1 MTWAGITIYLR
12 KYIGKSVK
20 EEEFGGALTGK
31 CWDVRWRKNAPVEFS
46 EEIVTPE
53 VGKQLSRSLRKLQ
66 SCKREKFYRRSS
78 ADPQWRR
85 IRHLKEILDANNKPM
100 VRFDDLHD
108 QVRWWRDECGQEIK
122 RVRPSC
128 MMSRVVMTWASDAE
142 TGKIQPMREEVETRA
157 IGTHFIGAAVA
168 QRLLAFI
175 KRDVRGLPAE
185 GLGPVLACE
194 SRWMK
199 DVVTVRKRGGP
210 PCWADLGTMLDDVPF

>member
-1 MTWAGITIYLR
+1 VITWAGVTLYLR
-12 KYIGKSVK
+12 KYIGKTVK
-20 EEEFGGALTGK
+20 GEEFAGALTGK
-31 CWDVRWRKNAPVEFS
+31 CWDVRWRKNAPVEFV
-46 EEIVTPE
+46 EEVVSPE
-53 VGKQLSRSLRKLQ
+53 VGKRYVRALRKLQ

-78 ADPQWRR
+78 ADPEWRR
-85 IRHLKEILDANNKPM
+85 IRHLKEILDANKKPI

-157 IGTHFIGAAVA
+157 IGTHFIDASVA

-194 SRWMK
+194 ARWMK
-199 DVVTVRKRGGP
+199 DAVAVRKR
-210 PCWADLGTMLDDVPF
+210 AKLQRVEHGTIVDDVPF